1 MAMRA
6 LLGSM
11 VVVSSMAM
19 SAMAWGQAKQ
29 DFTLVNKTGY
39 ALSEV
44 YVAPSKSDDWESDIL
59 GRDLMPDGEAF
70 DISFDRSDKS
80 CFWDL
85 KVIYHD
91 DSSSAV
97 WYGIDLC
104 TVSKITIRYNRSTD
118 TTSASFD

>member
-70 DISFDRSDKS
+70 EISFDWADKS

-91 DSSSAV
+91 DNSSAV

-104 TVSKITIRYNRSTD
+104 TVSKITIKYNRATD

>member
-44 YVAPSKSDDWESDIL
+44 YVAPSKSDYWESDIL

-70 DISFDRSDKS
+70 EISFDWADKS

-85 KVIYHD
+85 KVIYHYD
-91 DSSSAV
+91 NSSAV

-104 TVSKITIRYNRSTD
+104 TVSKITIKYNRTSD
-118 TTSASFD
+118 TTSATFD